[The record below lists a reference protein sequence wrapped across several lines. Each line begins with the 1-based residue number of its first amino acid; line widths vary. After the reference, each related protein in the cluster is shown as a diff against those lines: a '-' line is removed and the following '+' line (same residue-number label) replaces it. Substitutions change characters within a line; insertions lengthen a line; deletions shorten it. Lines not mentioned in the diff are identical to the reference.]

1 MRSRRTLLPSRVRG
15 THGALAILLGLIAVF
30 SMSVLT
36 GWHEMHPDVHFP
48 ETVAAQSHADHP
60 GEDSG
65 SNLDHLAAHAG
76 LHGIGLPADTTM
88 ANAPLIVA
96 AQWHLAADRFAL
108 RQPATSILRPPR
120 A

>member
-1 MRSRRTLLPSRVRG
+1 MLPFRVRG
-15 THGALAILLGLIAVF
+15 THGALAVLLGLVAVF

-48 ETVAAQSHADHP
+48 ETVSAQSHADHP
-60 GEDSG
+60 GEDAG

-76 LHGIGLPADTTM
+76 LHGMGLPADTTVDRV
-88 ANAPLIVA
+88 PLILA
-96 AQWHLAADRFAL
+96 TQWHVATERFAL
-108 RQPATSILRPPR
+108 RHPETSILRPPR